1 MLFKQHFYSSPLNST
16 HYAMLYPQNSDRIAA
31 VDFVTSFRPMYLC
44 AACLLFCVV
53 LPTRRINAFTMI
65 LRVRLVVRRVVDTL
79 LTILSRRGRTD
90 GRTGE
95 ARGRRRSTD
104 RSPGPSTAGRV
115 PGPSPGPR
123 RPRPRRPST
132 EDDLITGG
140 RLLLGGR
147 APRRLEM
154 TAELTTRRLAW
165 TFAAKEDR
173 GVRTSRDPSASS
185 SSTTARD

>member
-1 MLFKQHFYSSPLNST
+1 MCCLLVILCSSADTANKRVHDDSAGPTGGPSCGR
-16 HYAMLYPQNSDRIAA
+16 HA
-31 VDFVTSFRPMYLC
+31 VDDIVQT
-44 AACLLFCVV
+44 
-53 LPTRRINAFTMI
+53 
-65 LRVRLVVRRVVDTL
+65 
-79 LTILSRRGRTD
+79 RTD

-185 SSTTARD
+185 SSTTARG

>member
-16 HYAMLYPQNSDRIAA
+16 HYAMLCPQNSDRIAA

-90 GRTGE
+90 GR
-95 ARGRRRSTD
+95 ARRGADGD
-104 RSPGPSTAGRV
+104 RPTAARVPPPPAGSRVPPRV
-115 PGPSPGPR
+115 PGVR
-123 RPRPRRPST
+123 DR
-132 EDDLITGG
+132 GG
-140 RLLLGGR
+140 RQR
-147 APRRLEM
+147 KM
-154 TAELTTRRLAW
+154 T
-165 TFAAKEDR
+165 
-173 GVRTSRDPSASS
+173 
-185 SSTTARD
+185 